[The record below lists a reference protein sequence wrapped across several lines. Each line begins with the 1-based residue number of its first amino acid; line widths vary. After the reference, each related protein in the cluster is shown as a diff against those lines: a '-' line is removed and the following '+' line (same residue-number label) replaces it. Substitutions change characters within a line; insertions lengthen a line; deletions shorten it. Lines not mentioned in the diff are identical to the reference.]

1 MFWVMDWVKYDTQSR
16 CETSLLS
23 QGVKKGAKTK
33 GKYEQ

>member
-1 MFWVMDWVKYDTQSR
+1 MFWVMDWVKYDTQSW